1 MTLRVAD
8 NKTGYFG
15 VKHQLARPKPYQAR
29 VKRGGKE
36 VNLGSFATAEELVSF
51 FSAPRGEVCE
61 SLARQR

>member
-1 MTLRVAD
+1 M
-8 NKTGYFG
+8 
-15 VKHQLARPKPYQAR
+15 KHQLAWPKPYQAR

-51 FSAPRGEVCE
+51 RTPRCERGVSE